1 MRVATRREKRRE
13 ATMQEVMT
21 VANDIKN
28 LFRGTVAAEDILRAY
43 ESGEEVS
50 VLGIASSIVLT
61 IVPDSGC
68 IYG

>member
-1 MRVATRREKRRE
+1 
-13 ATMQEVMT
+13 MQEVMT